1 MNQQQTKI
9 QCPNCGTEID
19 VNDILKRQV
28 EELTRQEY
36 EKKYTVLQNKVQ
48 AKNAQLEKEK
58 QEFEAKKKE
67 ENQLFQERLDKARK
81 EQTAELKTA
90 LQKQLDEEN
99 KERISLYE
107 KELAEKSEKLQEMNK
122 LQAAIF
128 KLNREKDELRT
139 QIEAE
144 TQKKLNEELALER
157 EKIRKQEDE
166 RNELKFK
173 ELQEQLEVQKR
184 LTEEMKRKQ
193 EQGSMQR
200 QGEIQELAIEEWLM
214 QNFPLDAIGEIKK
227 GERGAD
233 CLQIVNTHEIQ
244 NCGTIYYESK
254 RTKSFQASWIEKF
267 KGDIREKKAD
277 IGVLV
282 TEVIPADMDRMG
294 MREGIWI
301 CTFEEFKG
309 LSAVLRHSLIQFNS
323 ILRAQENKGDKMEM
337 LYAFLTGNEF
347 RMRVEGIV
355 EGFSQMQED
364 LTKEKRAM
372 MNIWS
377 KREKQIEKVIENTIS
392 MYGSIKGIAGNAV
405 QSIKTLE
412 LGANNELGFDEIS

>member
-36 EKKYTVLQNKVQ
+36 EKKYTVLQNEVQ
-48 AKNAQLEKEK
+48 AKNVQLEKEK

-90 LQKQLDEEN
+90 LQKQLEEEN

-200 QGEIQELAIEEWLM
+200 QGEVQELAIEEWLM
-214 QNFPLDAIGEIKK
+214 QNFPLDTIGEIKK

-267 KGDIREKKAD
+267 KGDIREKKSD

-282 TEVIPADMDRMG
+282 TEVMPADMDRMG

-323 ILRAQENKGDKMEM
+323 ILHAQENKGDKMEM

-412 LGANNELGFDEIS
+412 LGANNELGFDE